1 MRDIFMFIIACLIS
15 VFLALISRYLEKRN
29 DDKREQE
36 IKEWLEKDFEEKDK
50 WELKWQQK
58 LFDHTVGQDRKE
70 ELEI

>member
-50 WELKWQQK
+50 
-58 LFDHTVGQDRKE
+58 
-70 ELEI
+70 

>member
-36 IKEWLEKDFEEKDK
+36 IKEWLERDLEEK
-50 WELKWQQK
+50 E
-58 LFDHTVGQDRKE
+58 
-70 ELEI
+70 